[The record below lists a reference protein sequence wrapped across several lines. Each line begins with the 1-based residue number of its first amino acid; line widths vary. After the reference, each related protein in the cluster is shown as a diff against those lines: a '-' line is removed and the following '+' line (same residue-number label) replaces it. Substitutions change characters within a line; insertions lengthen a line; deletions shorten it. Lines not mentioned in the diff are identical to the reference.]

1 MNKPFD
7 NTDDRVDFEVQ
18 VKNKRLSQRKL
29 KKKIHQIDTKKRI
42 RVYSL
47 NIWKEWDGPSP

>member
-47 NIWKEWDGPSP
+47 NI